1 MNYDVPD
8 LERKLQSFRTVTLPA
23 EDDLE
28 LMMTVDSDFLTQKS
42 ICAASIMVT
51 EFFASERALLLEH
64 SLQSIS
70 SGDAA

>member
-23 EDDLE
+23 EDHLE

-42 ICAASIMVT
+42 ICAASTMVT
-51 EFFASERALLLEH
+51 EFFVLYFLEH

-70 SGDAA
+70 SRDAA